1 MIAHQWHQLALLT
14 EDNKLVQRT
23 RAALAPIDVI
33 TQGDNSVSWFGLDGF
48 DQSCQSQRASLR
60 NSITRQA
67 QWACA
72 PPHSTDAADLR

>member
-1 MIAHQWHQLALLT
+1 
-14 EDNKLVQRT
+14 
-23 RAALAPIDVI
+23 
-33 TQGDNSVSWFGLDGF
+33 
-48 DQSCQSQRASLR
+48 LR